1 MTPRTKSSV
10 LWGVVGALSFLVLA
24 QGYRLFGIGRI
35 TFPVMVGV
43 ALVVG
48 IVATALAHV
57 VGGGLR

>member
-10 LWGVVGALSFLVLA
+10 LWGVVGALSFLVLT

-48 IVATALAHV
+48 IVATARAHV